1 MKAFKSTST
10 LQKAT
15 QSFVASQIL
24 SKEKKTELATVFKF
38 FDKNGDGH
46 LSLEEMKAGYLDHYG
61 KVIPEKEVIDMFKSV
76 DIDNSGYIDYTEFI
90 IATLNQE
97 EFRNDEYLRIAFE
110 KFDADNTKMIN
121 ASDLKELLGAQKG
134 IKKDTILQ
142 IIKEV
147 DENGDGKVSFKEF
160 SDMMKKNLK

>member
-1 MKAFKSTST
+1 
-10 LQKAT
+10 
-15 QSFVASQIL
+15 
-24 SKEKKTELATVFKF
+24 
-38 FDKNGDGH
+38 
-46 LSLEEMKAGYLDHYG
+46 
-61 KVIPEKEVIDMFKSV
+61 MFKSV

-160 SDMMKKNLK
+160 SDMMKKNLKWTSQGINVSCEG